1 MNQQFDNVVWRA
13 FETSATARA
22 IERGA
27 GRLRAGARG
36 SRAVAAGRS
45 WLSAAATDPGAV
57 VIVAALTHLIVT
69 ALFAR
74 PVHWQWMIL
83 PAIALCA
90 GAVLAVTRRRGQ
102 P

>member
-13 FETSATARA
+13 FETSASARA

-27 GRLRAGARG
+27 GRLRAGARR
-36 SRAVAAGRS
+36 SRAVGAGRS
-45 WLSAAATDPGAV
+45 FLSSAAAYPGV
-57 VIVAALTHLIVT
+57 VLIVAALTHLIIT
-69 ALFAR
+69 AVLAR

-83 PAIALCA
+83 PTIALCA
-90 GAVLAVTRRRGQ
+90 GAVLAATRRRGN